1 MYKKIALSLTL
12 LIVNSMCIFAD
23 RGNSVSYTI
32 SYNIAS
38 NSLDMRSVVD
48 DFYDFLNSFYIMEK
62 NYSRIVTK
70 KYDWKKFNRY
80 ENLFT
85 IYEQDMYLRIYAN
98 IEQRQPYLFYREKNN
113 DYYIYLVFKS
123 YGWFD
128 DRIDEYIIFGEDVD
142 KKVRKYAEEHN
153 WEIRK

>member
-12 LIVNSMCIFAD
+12 LIINSMCIFAD

-48 DFYDFLNSFYIMEK
+48 DFYDFLNSFYTMEK
-62 NYSRIVTK
+62 NYSRIMTE

-98 IEQRQPYLFYREKNN
+98 IEQRQPHLFYREKNN

-153 WEIRK
+153 WKIR

>member
-1 MYKKIALSLTL
+1 MYKKIVLLLTL
-12 LIVNSMCIFAD
+12 LVIHSMCIFAD

-32 SYNIAS
+32 SYNIAN

-48 DFYDFLNSFYIMEK
+48 DFYDFLNSFYAMEK

-70 KYDWKKFNRY
+70 RYDWKKINRY

-98 IEQRQPYLFYREKNN
+98 IEQRQPYLFYREKND

-128 DRIDEYIIFGEDVD
+128 DRIDEYSIFGEDVD
-142 KKVRKYAEEHN
+142 EKVRKYAEEHN
-153 WEIRK
+153 WEIR

>member
-12 LIVNSMCIFAD
+12 LIINSMCIFAD

-32 SYNIAS
+32 SYNITN

-48 DFYDFLNSFYIMEK
+48 DFYDFLNSFYTMEK
-62 NYSRIVTK
+62 NYSRIMTE

-153 WEIRK
+153 WKIR

>member
-38 NSLDMRSVVD
+38 NSLDMRSAVD
-48 DFYDFLNSFYIMEK
+48 DFYDFLNSFYTMKK

-153 WEIRK
+153 WKIR

>member
-1 MYKKIALSLTL
+1 MYRKIALSLTL
-12 LIVNSMCIFAD
+12 LIINSMCIFAD

-32 SYNIAS
+32 SYNITN
-38 NSLDMRSVVD
+38 NSLDMRSAVD
-48 DFYDFLNSFYIMEK
+48 DFYDFLNSFYTMKK
-62 NYSRIVTK
+62 NYSRIVTE

-153 WEIRK
+153 WKIR

>member
-85 IYEQDMYLRIYAN
+85 IYEQNMYLWIYAN
-98 IEQRQPYLFYREKNN
+98 IEQRQPYLFFREKND

-153 WEIRK
+153 WEIR

>member
-38 NSLDMRSVVD
+38 NSLDMRSAVD
-48 DFYDFLNSFYIMEK
+48 DFYDFLNSFYTMKK
-62 NYSRIVTK
+62 NYSRIVTE

-153 WEIRK
+153 WKIR

>member
-12 LIVNSMCIFAD
+12 LIINSMCIFAD

-38 NSLDMRSVVD
+38 NSLDMQSAVD
-48 DFYDFLNSFYIMEK
+48 DFYDFLNSFYTMEK
-62 NYSRIVTK
+62 NYSRIMTE

-98 IEQRQPYLFYREKNN
+98 IEQRQPYLFYKEKND
-113 DYYIYLVFKS
+113 DYYVYLVFKS

-153 WEIRK
+153 WKIR

>member
-1 MYKKIALSLTL
+1 MYRKIALSLTL
-12 LIVNSMCIFAD
+12 LIINSMCIFAD

-38 NSLDMRSVVD
+38 NSLDMQSAVD
-48 DFYDFLNSFYIMEK
+48 DFYDFLNSFYTMEK

-153 WEIRK
+153 WEIR

>member
-1 MYKKIALSLTL
+1 MYRKIALSLTL

-38 NSLDMRSVVD
+38 NSLDMRSAVD
-48 DFYDFLNSFYIMEK
+48 DFYDFLNSFYTMKK
-62 NYSRIVTK
+62 NYSRIVTG

-153 WEIRK
+153 WEIR

>member
-1 MYKKIALSLTL
+1 MYRKIALSLTL
-12 LIVNSMCIFAD
+12 LIINSMCIFAD

-48 DFYDFLNSFYIMEK
+48 DLYDFLSTFYTVKKE
-62 NYSRIVTK
+62 YSVFLTE

-98 IEQRQPYLFYREKNN
+98 IEQRQPYLFYKEKND
-113 DYYIYLVFKS
+113 DYYVYLVFKS

-153 WEIRK
+153 WKIR

>member
-1 MYKKIALSLTL
+1 MYKKIASSLTL
-12 LIVNSMCIFAD
+12 LIINSMCIFAD

-48 DFYDFLNSFYIMEK
+48 DFYDFLNSFYTMEK
-62 NYSRIVTK
+62 NYSRIMTE

-153 WEIRK
+153 WEIR

>member
-38 NSLDMRSVVD
+38 NSLDMQSAVD
-48 DFYDFLNSFYIMEK
+48 DFYDFLNSFYTMKK
-62 NYSRIVTK
+62 NYSRIVTE
-70 KYDWKKFNRY
+70 KYAWKKFNRY

-113 DYYIYLVFKS
+113 DYYVYLVFKS

-153 WEIRK
+153 WEIR

>member
-1 MYKKIALSLTL
+1 MYRKIALSLTL
-12 LIVNSMCIFAD
+12 LIINSMCIFAD

-38 NSLDMRSVVD
+38 NSLDMRSAVD
-48 DFYDFLNSFYIMEK
+48 DFYDFLNSFYTMKK
-62 NYSRIVTK
+62 NYSRIVTE

-98 IEQRQPYLFYREKNN
+98 IEQRQPYLFYRKKNN

-128 DRIDEYIIFGEDVD
+128 DRIDEYIIFGEGVD

-153 WEIRK
+153 WKIR

>member
-12 LIVNSMCIFAD
+12 LIINSMCIFAD

-38 NSLDMRSVVD
+38 NSLDMRSAVD
-48 DFYDFLNSFYIMEK
+48 YFYDFLNSFYTMEK

-98 IEQRQPYLFYREKNN
+98 IEQRQPYLFYKEKND
-113 DYYIYLVFKS
+113 DYYVYLVFKS

-128 DRIDEYIIFGEDVD
+128 DRIDEYMIFGEDVD
-142 KKVRKYAEEHN
+142 KKGRKYAEEHN
-153 WEIRK
+153 WKIR

>member
-38 NSLDMRSVVD
+38 NSLDMRSAVD

-62 NYSRIVTK
+62 K
-70 KYDWKKFNRY
+70 
-80 ENLFT
+80 T
-85 IYEQDMYLRIYAN
+85 IHEL
-98 IEQRQPYLFYREKNN
+98 
-113 DYYIYLVFKS
+113 
-123 YGWFD
+123 
-128 DRIDEYIIFGEDVD
+128 
-142 KKVRKYAEEHN
+142 
-153 WEIRK
+153 